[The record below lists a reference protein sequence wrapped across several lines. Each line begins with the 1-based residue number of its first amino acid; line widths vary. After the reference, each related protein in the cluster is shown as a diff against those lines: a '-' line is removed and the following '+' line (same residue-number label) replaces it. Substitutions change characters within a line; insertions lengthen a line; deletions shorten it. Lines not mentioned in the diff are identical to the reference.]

1 MAAGT
6 TAFVASTLPIA
17 LLDIKIAEWGITEVI
32 LLGETHLASY
42 RYLQQRHPAVV
53 LRVLPSYFLLG
64 TLYLMVF
71 ILKIKISRTRLVFFH
86 ECCCPVFDILTNFIR
101 PTGDY
106 YPQVSMNSF
115 VLAKPEDVPKT
126 KLQKIIRV
134 LGFEGWFCYYR
145 GDLDNNEGYFFV
157 QTAKVYPAGIAIHTI
172 SESRTILRENFREPT
187 LRDRKK
193 KILILCG
200 REVVDDLQLKKIYSQ
215 VIELAASEGFAC
227 YLKDHPAKH
236 AQLNLIHK
244 EAFKI
249 NPAIPLEFME
259 DDYVYIIGVASTALL
274 HFNTRAI
281 SIIKLFPA
289 GKEDEHKRRVL
300 HLLDLP
306 GGEEIQFPND
316 FFELKAILTRSS
328 IT

>member
-17 LLDIKIAEWGITEVI
+17 VLDIKIVEWGVTEII
-32 LLGETHLASY
+32 LQGETHLATY
-42 RYLQQRHPAVV
+42 RYLQQRHPAVA
-53 LRVLPSYFLLG
+53 LRVLPPNFMLDV
-64 TLYLMVF
+64 LYLTVF

-115 VLAKPEDVPKT
+115 VLMKPEDVPKT
-126 KLQKIIRV
+126 KLQKIIRI
-134 LGFEGWFCYYR
+134 LGLERWFSYYR

-157 QTAKVYPAGIAIHTI
+157 QTARVYPAGITVHTI
-172 SESRTILRENFREPT
+172 SESSTILLENRKAPT
-187 LRDRKK
+187 LKGRKK

-200 REVVDDLQLKKIYSQ
+200 RDVVDDLLLKKIYSQ
-215 VIELAASEGFAC
+215 VIELAASAGFVC

-236 AQLNLIHK
+236 AQLNLIHR

-249 NPAIPLEFME
+249 NPAMPLEFIE
-259 DDYVYIIGVASTALL
+259 DDYAYIVGVASTALL

-289 GKEDEHKRRVL
+289 GKEDELKRRVL
-300 HLLDLP
+300 HLLALP
-306 GGEEIQFPND
+306 GGKVIQFPND
-316 FFELKAILTRSS
+316 FFELKAILTRS
-328 IT
+328 